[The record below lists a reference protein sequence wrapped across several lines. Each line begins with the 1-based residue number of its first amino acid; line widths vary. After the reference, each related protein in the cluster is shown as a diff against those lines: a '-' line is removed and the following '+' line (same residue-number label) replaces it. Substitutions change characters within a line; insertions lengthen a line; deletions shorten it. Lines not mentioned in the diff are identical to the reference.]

1 MQAASDVLQVV
12 LEGLILVSLALWG
25 WEEGGSFGRWV
36 IAIGVPVANAIVW
49 VTLVTRFSAS
59 KLDDPSRLWVEFA
72 IVACGAAALV
82 RLGHPALS
90 ALLVLLAATQLTLT
104 YAFHQR

>member
-1 MQAASDVLQVV
+1 MQAATDVLQVF
-12 LEGLILVSLALWG
+12 LEVLILVALAFWG

-36 IAIGVPVANAIVW
+36 LAIGVPIAFALVW

-59 KLDDPSRLWVEFA
+59 KLDDPSRLRLELV

-82 RLGHPALS
+82 RLGHPVLS

-104 YAFHQR
+104 YVFHQR